1 VDIMPAAISNDV
13 KRKVLDQL
21 VLAPKMKAAA
31 RHAGVPPATL
41 FRWIK
46 ESMADPNA
54 HKFSWLGKVAP
65 FHVHVNA
72 ARKLSIIAMDHSAR
86 DLAINGFEEP
96 RLHDGKPVYVHDHQ
110 VAADALTLDD
120 FDWEL
125 KYANRKRDDTFMR
138 DENGALIQ
146 DTIRHPPNPQVLVKL
161 LTSLAPSIYGE
172 KSEVSVTHQGSVWI
186 EGGGSVPG
194 ARPEVSD
201 AHNFDEAFALKTPAD
216 QVKRPDNTLA
226 LPRPCANSEEFDS
239 RFRRKLLREVI
250 LFRDAEGKLLG
261 PLPDDCVVAG
271 TPQQRAFQDAGYEVN
286 VVHPTTLLD
295 EGYENDWLRALA
307 PNYKRKP
314 PKPDDRADRTNVDVG
329 EPGHPQSSAPP
340 QPKPGKASARWDS
353 ENLGAGT
360 PPPGGRR
367 VQL

>member
-1 VDIMPAAISNDV
+1 MPAAISNDV

-31 RHAGVPPATL
+31 RHAGVPPPTL
-41 FRWIK
+41 FRWIN
-46 ESMADPNA
+46 ESMANPNA
-54 HKFSWLGKVAP
+54 HKLSWLGKVAP
-65 FHVHVNA
+65 FHLHVNA
-72 ARKLSIIAMDHSAR
+72 ARKLSIVAMDHSAR

-120 FDWEL
+120 FEWEL
-125 KYANRKRDDTFMR
+125 KYANRKRDDTYAR
-138 DENGALIQ
+138 DENGALVQ
-146 DTIRHPPNPQVLVKL
+146 DTVKHPPNPQVLVKL

-172 KSEVSVTHQGSVWI
+172 KSEVNVNVAGHVWVDGTPAASAARSI
-186 EGGGSVPG
+186 EG
-194 ARPEVSD
+194 
-201 AHNFDEAFALKTPAD
+201 AHNFEEAFALKTPAD
-216 QVKRPDNTLA
+216 QVRRPNNTLA
-226 LPRPCANSEEFDS
+226 LPRPCADSAEFDAK
-239 RFRRKLLREVI
+239 FRKKLLREVI

-261 PLPDDCVVAG
+261 PLPDDVIVAG
-271 TPQQRAFQDAGYEVN
+271 TPQQRAFQDAGFEIN

-295 EGYENDWLRALA
+295 EGYENPWLRALA

-314 PKPDDRADRTNVDVG
+314 PKAASSGTRSGDGVG
-329 EPGHPQSSAPP
+329 ETGHPQSSAPP

-367 VQL
+367 VNL

>member
-1 VDIMPAAISNDV
+1 MPAAISNDV

-31 RHAGVPPATL
+31 RHAGVPPPTL
-41 FRWIK
+41 FRWIN
-46 ESMADPNA
+46 ESMANPNA
-54 HKFSWLGKVAP
+54 HKLSWLGKVAP
-65 FHVHVNA
+65 FHLHVNA
-72 ARKLSIIAMDHSAR
+72 ARKLSIVAMDHSAR

-96 RLHDGKPVYVHDHQ
+96 RIHDGRPVYVHDHQ
-110 VAADALTLDD
+110 VAADALTMDD

-125 KYANRKRDDTFMR
+125 KYANRKRDDTYAR
-138 DENGALIQ
+138 DENGALVQ
-146 DTIRHPPNPQVLVKL
+146 DTVKHPPNPAILVKL

-186 EGGGSVPG
+186 EGGKAG
-194 ARPEVSD
+194 AEIPHHTENP
-201 AHNFDEAFALKTPAD
+201 HNFEEAFALHTPAD
-216 QVKRPDNTLA
+216 QVQRPNNTLA
-226 LPRPCANSEEFDS
+226 LPRPCADSAEFDAK
-239 RFRRKLLREVI
+239 FRKKLLREVI

-261 PLPDDCVVAG
+261 SLPDDTIVAG
-271 TPQQRAFQDAGYEVN
+271 TPQQRAFQDAGCEVN
-286 VVHPTTLLD
+286 VVHPETLLD
-295 EGYENDWLRALA
+295 EGFENPWLRALC

-314 PKPDDRADRTNVDVG
+314 PKAPAAATTANGVG

-340 QPKPGKASARWDS
+340 QPKPGKASARYDS
-353 ENLGAGT
+353 ENLGHGT

>member
-1 VDIMPAAISNDV
+1 
-13 KRKVLDQL
+13 
-21 VLAPKMKAAA
+21 
-31 RHAGVPPATL
+31 
-41 FRWIK
+41 
-46 ESMADPNA
+46 
-54 HKFSWLGKVAP
+54 
-65 FHVHVNA
+65 
-72 ARKLSIIAMDHSAR
+72 MDHSAR

-96 RLHDGKPVYVHDHQ
+96 RVHDGRPVYKHDHQ

-125 KYANRKRDDTFMR
+125 KYANRARTDTYAR

-146 DTIRHPPNPQVLVKL
+146 DTVKHPPNPQVLVKL

-186 EGGGSVPG
+186 EGGKAG
-194 ARPEVSD
+194 AEIPHQKNPND
-201 AHNFDEAFALKTPAD
+201 PHNFEEAFALKTPAD
-216 QVKRPDNTLA
+216 LVQRPNNTLA
-226 LPRPCANSEEFDS
+226 LPRPCANSEEFDAK
-239 RFRRKLLREVI
+239 FRKKLLREVI

-261 PLPDDCVVAG
+261 PLPDDTIVAG

-286 VVHPTTLLD
+286 VVHPETLLD
-295 EGYENDWLRALA
+295 EGYENSWLRALC

-314 PKPDDRADRTNVDVG
+314 PKAASPQARPDAN
-329 EPGHPQSSAPP
+329 GHVSEQPPPTP
-340 QPKPGKASARWDS
+340 QPKPGKASARLDS
-353 ENLGAGT
+353 ENIGYGN